1 MCESGDCTIVVV
13 MPRFLLHHTHAPQ
26 ECPAAFAA
34 WKGFSSP
41 LRSIPTIGACL
52 WGRHEI
58 WWQLD
63 AAGEHEALAHLP
75 PYVADRTEAIRI
87 GEVRV
92 P

>member
-1 MCESGDCTIVVV
+1 MWRRLRSAIVST
-13 MPRFLLHHTHAPQ
+13 MPRFLLHHTHEPR

-41 LRSIPTIGACL
+41 LRTRTTIGSCL

-58 WWQLD
+58 WWELD
-63 AAGEHEALAHLP
+63 AAGAQEALAHLP
-75 PYVADRTEAIRI
+75 PYVAARTEAIRVS
-87 GEVRV
+87 EVRV